1 VEVTGPG
8 AAGGG
13 DEVSVE
19 VAVDPDVQPASV
31 AVAVAPVAVVASPV
45 AAVAHPAAVPPV
57 VAVVPVPCGSVVVV
71 PVDVPSTGGAEVVSV
86 AVVPGSALVDVSA
99 GVPVDVGSPVVEV
112 VVSVDVVVVS
122 EPAVAA
128 GGVVPVSAAA
138 GYAATPTPTS
148 MATTTANRAAK
159 EHSNRLNWS
168 LWATALLLPTISRL
182 LPRQSRPLVSA
193 TIVRFACPLVM
204 TRTDWENTPRRPK
217 RTALKT

>member
-1 VEVTGPG
+1 MVEVTGAG

-19 VAVDPDVQPASV
+19 VAVDPVVQPAS
-31 AVAVAPVAVVASPV
+31 AAAQWRRSQSWRRPWLVVAQ
-45 AAVAHPAAVPPV
+45 PAAVPP

-71 PVDVPSTGGAEVVSV
+71 PVDVPSTGGADVVSV

-99 GVPVDVGSPVVEV
+99 GVAVDVGSPVVDV